1 MWNVEAEDI
10 LISLVREKPVL
21 FQASQGKHKD
31 RICIEN
37 IFKEISYAMT
47 VMCPHFGAH
56 SCEEQWKKLRETYCR
71 HKRSLKK
78 PSGAKGGEIKP
89 IAWPHFL
96 AIDAFCS
103 DQLKFRKPRA
113 GITNYVQASSGS
125 SNIDEIATVSLS
137 PEAEEASQ
145 NSSKKIDTDE
155 ASQASPNF
163 VSGHKKRRKSCD
175 PADLDAQISSVSH
188 KIGDLVDV
196 IGQQKSKKE
205 QPADWVS
212 MALAEDLKKLPTDLR
227 VKAQAEMFGVLA
239 KYTEMAV
246 NRVSVQENVVKS
258 FNFHD
263 YC

>member
-1 MWNVEAEDI
+1 MTLLI
-10 LISLVREKPVL
+10 LSCLL
-21 FQASQGKHKD
+21 
-31 RICIEN
+31 
-37 IFKEISYAMT
+37 
-47 VMCPHFGAH
+47 AH
-56 SCEEQWKKLRETYCR
+56 PCEEQWKKLRETYCR

-78 PSGAKGGEIKP
+78 PSGAKGGEITP

-113 GITNYVQASSGS
+113 GMTNYVQASSGS
-125 SNIDEIATVSLS
+125 GKIDEIATVSPSL
-137 PEAEEASQ
+137 EAEEASQ
-145 NSSKKIDTDE
+145 NSTKEIDTDE

-163 VSGHKKRRKSCD
+163 VSGHKKGRKSCD

-205 QPADWVS
+205 QPVCWVS
-212 MALAEDLKKLPTDLR
+212 MALAEDLKKLPIDLR
-227 VKAQAEMFGVLA
+227 VKTQAEMFGVLA
-239 KYTEMAV
+239 KYTEMAL
-246 NRVSVQENVVKS
+246 NRVSVQENIVKT

>member
-1 MWNVEAEDI
+1 MTL
-10 LISLVREKPVL
+10 LIFSCLL
-21 FQASQGKHKD
+21 
-31 RICIEN
+31 
-37 IFKEISYAMT
+37 
-47 VMCPHFGAH
+47 AH
-56 SCEEQWKKLRETYCR
+56 SCEEQWKKLRETYCH
-71 HKRSLKK
+71 HKQSLKK

-113 GITNYVQASSGS
+113 GITNYVQASIGS
-125 SNIDEIATVSLS
+125 SNIDEIATVNLS

-212 MALAEDLKKLPTDLR
+212 MALAEDLKKLPIDLR